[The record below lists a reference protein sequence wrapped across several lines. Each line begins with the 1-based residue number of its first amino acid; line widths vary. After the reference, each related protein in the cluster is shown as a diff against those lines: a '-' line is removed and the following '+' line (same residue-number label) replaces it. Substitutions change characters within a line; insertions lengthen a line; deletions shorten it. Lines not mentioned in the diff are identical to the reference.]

1 MRPGKEAAI
10 AFLICG
16 FVFAVYAVSPVSQ
29 SGDSFWTVPV
39 MLSLL
44 SEGNTN
50 LDEYQELLR
59 QKRYQGVECVTPGY
73 QVTPT
78 DPRLGCPAG
87 SHYYYWYPA
96 GTPFVALPLMVAM
109 DWSLRVLGPAVE
121 RTAGARLG
129 PVRRAFAG
137 RDYLASHL
145 LVEDA
150 LSSAFVALA
159 AMFVFLTARVY
170 LGLAGS
176 IALALLFAF
185 ATSAWSTAS
194 RALWQH
200 GPAMLM
206 LSAALYLLSMA
217 AKQPALLAWSAAP
230 LVLAYFIRPTESV
243 VLVMVGAYVLIHH
256 RAQFVKWLVAAIVT
270 AAPFLIYNLV
280 TYHRLL
286 QTYFTLP
293 LFFKPT
299 PSNFPAI
306 LTAFAGV
313 AISPSRGL
321 FVFSPFLVFS
331 LAGAGL
337 ALRKRW
343 MTPLSGYLASALALH
358 WLALSDF
365 QLWTAGH
372 SYGPRLFSDVLPIFM
387 FFMIP
392 AFLWL
397 RLGEPRRPLS
407 IVFYLSVLISVFIHF
422 RGARYWPPNEWNGK
436 PSEVSIERVWDW
448 HDPQFLRGLYPGK

>member
-1 MRPGKEAAI
+1 MRPGANAAI

-16 FVFAVYAVSPVSQ
+16 FVFVVYVLSPISQ
-29 SGDSFWTVPV
+29 SSDSFWTVPV

-44 SEGNTN
+44 AEGNTN
-50 LDEYQELLR
+50 LDEYPELLR
-59 QKRYQGVECVTPGY
+59 EKRYRGVECVTQEY
-73 QVTPT
+73 QVTPA
-78 DPRLGCPAG
+78 DPALGCPAG

-96 GTPFVALPLMVAM
+96 ATPVVALPLMVAM
-109 DWSLRVLGPAVE
+109 DWSLRVVGPIAD
-121 RTAGARLG
+121 RLRG
-129 PVRRAFAG
+129 GRLDPVWRAFAQ

-145 LVEDA
+145 LVELA
-150 LSSAFVALA
+150 LSSAIVALA
-159 AMFVFLTARVY
+159 TLLVFLTARVY

-176 IALALLFAF
+176 ITLALLLAF

-206 LSAALYLLSMA
+206 LSTALYLLSLA
-217 AKQPALLAWSAAP
+217 PKRPVLLTWSAAP

-243 VLVMVGAYVLIHH
+243 VLVMVAAYVLIHH
-256 RAQFVKWLVAAIVT
+256 RGQFVKWLLAAFVT
-270 AAPFLIYNLV
+270 ATPFLIYNLV

-293 LFFKPT
+293 LFLKPT

-313 AISPSRGL
+313 AVSPSRGV
-321 FVFSPFLVFS
+321 FVFSPFLLFS
-331 LAGAGL
+331 LAGIGL
-337 ALRKRW
+337 ALRKKW
-343 MTPLSGYLASALALH
+343 MTPLSGYLAGALALH

-372 SYGPRLFSDVLPIFM
+372 CYGPRLFSDVLPIFI
-387 FFMIP
+387 FFLIP

-397 RLGEPRRPLS
+397 RLGETHRLLS
-407 IVFYLSVLISVFIHF
+407 VVFYLSVLISVLIHF
-422 RGARYWPPNEWNGK
+422 RGAWYWAPYEWNGK
-436 PSEVSIERVWDW
+436 PSDVSVERTWDW
-448 HDPQFLRGLYPGK
+448 RDPQFLRGLYPG